1 MCEIA
6 FARVEVVDSLC
17 AFLDILGFRQITSAA
32 TTNMQANDLL
42 ERLTRALEEST
53 AAILETQM
61 EETEW
66 RHKFFTDNLVLGFP
80 CPLDGSTASDI
91 GLAEF
96 INVAGTYQLAMSLNG
111 FAVRGGLT
119 GGPLYMSDDVVFGA
133 SLLRAYDIESNE
145 AEFPRIKLD
154 ETLVDQVSLNIDF
167 RDSVLRDTDG
177 VLFVN
182 YLAWTNFLDDYPVAL
197 GRNVLERHRDFIT
210 QKLTEFPDGSI
221 HEKYRWIA
229 GYHNYF
235 CLNTDDSL
243 ETGNLSQGNLLLIPD
258 IEPRAI
264 EFAQDEFN
272 RP

>member
-32 TTNMQANDLL
+32 NTNIQANDLL

-61 EETEW
+61 RENEW

-80 CPLDGSTASDI
+80 CPLDGSTASNV

-154 ETLVDQVSLNIDF
+154 EALVDQVSSNIDF
-167 RDSVLRDTDG
+167 GDSVLRDIDG

-197 GRNVLERHRDFIT
+197 GRNVLERHRDFVSQRLID
-210 QKLTEFPDGSI
+210 FPAGSVN
-221 HEKYRWIA
+221 EKYSWIA
-229 GYHNYF
+229 SYHNYF
-235 CLNTDDSL
+235 CLNTADTL
-243 ETGNLSQGNLLLIPD
+243 ETGNLRQGESLLIPD

-264 EFAQDEFN
+264 EFAQDEIN